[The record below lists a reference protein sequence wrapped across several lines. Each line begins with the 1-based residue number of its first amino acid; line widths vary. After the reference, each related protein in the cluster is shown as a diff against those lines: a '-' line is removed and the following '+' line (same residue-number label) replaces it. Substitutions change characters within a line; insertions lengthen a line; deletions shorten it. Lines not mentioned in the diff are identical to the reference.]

1 MFVNLVKEHIE
12 GGFGSMWPKS
22 SSPKESATGGTLL
35 EVVWPWV
42 GLATMDS
49 YGSMVLFRVSK
60 FVYSF
65 FIYFFGLAENLG
77 ELMVENII
85 LGRKK
90 LGYTVFEFMCVQGR
104 LNEFG
109 GSRQKL

>member
-1 MFVNLVKEHIE
+1 MEAC
-12 GGFGSMWPKS
+12 GPKVQ
-22 SSPKESATGGTLL
+22 SPKESAIGGALL

-42 GLATMDS
+42 GSATIDG

-65 FIYFFGLAENLG
+65 FLYIFGLAENLG

-85 LGRKK
+85 LVGKK
-90 LGYTVFEFMCVQGR
+90 LGNKVFEFMCV
-104 LNEFG
+104 
-109 GSRQKL
+109 